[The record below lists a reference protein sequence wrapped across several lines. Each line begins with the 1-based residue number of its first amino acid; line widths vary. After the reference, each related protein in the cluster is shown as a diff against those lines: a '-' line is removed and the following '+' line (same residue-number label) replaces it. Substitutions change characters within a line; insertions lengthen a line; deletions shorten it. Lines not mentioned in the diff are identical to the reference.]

1 MQKPILTFLVLLLLG
16 NVGFSRMTGIPDT
29 LETKTVLYKVIHP
42 ELPHVSYLFGTHH
55 AFGKPFFDSL
65 KSAKE
70 ALVASSML
78 IKENLNL
85 PGHLAADII
94 NKRTSTTKWNKYLD
108 KERYAYVQALF
119 SSGKLDFDK
128 MTPAELYAFLSRHYK
143 AQICIGKDPEAAYFS
158 LDDYIGTVAAQH
170 QIAVVGL
177 ETTEDQV
184 ALINKDVEGM
194 PRKVHKR
201 RLESMIHRIRSASD
215 DHCAE
220 IEWYSNMDFDF
231 KLNEPC
237 RNVLV
242 LSDRNEQWMTQLQ
255 DYFASKNCFVAV
267 GLSHLMF
274 ECGLINQLSALGYQ
288 IVPIEVRS

>member
-16 NVGFSRMTGIPDT
+16 NVGFSRMSGIPDT

-65 KSAKE
+65 KPAKE

-143 AQICIGKDPEAAYFS
+143 AQICIGKDPEATYFS

-220 IEWYSNMDFDF
+220 IDWYRNMDFDF

-237 RNVLV
+237 RNTLV